1 VTTHLPQ
8 AIAPVAAVAPILR
21 GACSR
26 KDERIEGAWRRMIL
40 EFRTGPAILNFA
52 NGAQLARYGQAG
64 VVTPDHTIRTKNWP
78 LLTAVPER
86 DRTDDFKRAVR
97 AAVTAFVQR
106 YDAYFAR
113 QNARVGGIKRPLDP
127 LPRVALVPGL
137 GLFGLGRSK
146 KDARIAADLAQCRSE
161 ERRVGKGWRAG
172 GVRAE

>member
-1 VTTHLPQ
+1 EGVGLLRCTPGVVRLGDSARDAYERMIALLALSEKRLQKKRKSIFVTTHLPQ

-78 LLTAVPER
+78 LLTAPPQR
-86 DRTDDFKRAVR
+86 DRTDDFK
-97 AAVTAFVQR
+97 Q
-106 YDAYFAR
+106 
-113 QNARVGGIKRPLDP
+113 
-127 LPRVALVPGL
+127 
-137 GLFGLGRSK
+137 
-146 KDARIAADLAQCRSE
+146 
-161 ERRVGKGWRAG
+161 
-172 GVRAE
+172 